1 MSSETVYYDINQK
14 RFIYN
19 TTGVE
24 LALKDYPSITFKE
37 QKIIT
42 WYIGSWNFTT
52 NAWVATNLT
61 AFGVTAWQSSVDYDF
76 LTATDP
82 MVRVLNANI
91 DSSNSATGII
101 VVTYDADT
109 TAFEDAVEAQ
119 TSGQRQIYIE
129 LKGYNVS
136 GKLAFFARPR
146 LAQIYGEMQLDPG
159 TDPTGTTATNYYTKS
174 EVDAKIITS
183 KQAVSIADSATS
195 NLTLFDHTLTSG
207 CTFEFVFSDTVNTN
221 RISGKISIETDHTI
235 RVNDLEHD
243 YNSTEA
249 ITVTI
254 GAFDLSGNN
263 VRFNITNDSGN
274 TITGELTIKDTVVVS
289 ASVSAAAI
297 TVTDEHADTTSF
309 PLFASSATGV
319 DIVPHTNSGLTY
331 EAHTYNLATTTFTGA
346 LVGNANTATTASAVT
361 NATLT
366 TALTVKTGTV
376 TLTGSAANTSVLTIG
391 AGAVGVSGSNTGDQA
406 NISGNAATVTTNAN
420 LTGPV
425 TSTGNA
431 TAIAANAIK
440 ANMLQNAA
448 ADLGAAN
455 VSVNLSNSNGSYVTN
470 LILDGSL
477 GLGGSAVV
485 AGYTVSAENATDT
498 RAFHCYLSTAGAAH
512 VYGVFCGAVGASTI
526 NSGIYAVAASGT
538 TNYCVEIY
546 ALAAGAN
553 NYAIYS
559 HGTAKT
565 YLNGSVGIGQNA
577 PTAYLHIK
585 AGTTGASTAP
595 IKLTTGTVNTTAEAG
610 AIEYNN
616 TFWVT
621 NSDATRRGV
630 VTAVT
635 HTKTTASAPYD
646 NNGYITIN
654 INGNDVK
661 VMTTA

>member
-24 LALKDYPSITFKE
+24 LTLKDYPSITFKE
-37 QKIIT
+37 QKVIT

-61 AFGVTAWQSSVDYDF
+61 TFSVTAWQSSVDYDF

-82 MVRVLNANI
+82 MVRVLNTNI

-174 EVDAKIITS
+174 EVDAKIITT

-207 CTFEFVFSDTVNTN
+207 CTFEFVFSDTVNSN

-243 YNSTEA
+243 YNSTEV

-263 VRFNITNDSGN
+263 VRFNITNGSGN
-274 TITGELTIKDTVVVS
+274 TITGELTVKDTVVVS
-289 ASVSAAAI
+289 ASVAATTI

-309 PLFASSATGV
+309 PLFASSATGT

-331 EAHTYNLATTTFTGA
+331 DAHTYNLTTTTFTGA
-346 LVGNANTATTASAVT
+346 LSGNATTATTAG
-361 NATLT
+361 
-366 TALTVKTGTV
+366 K
-376 TLTGSAANTSVLTIG
+376 
-391 AGAVGVSGSNTGDQA
+391 
-406 NISGNAATVTTNAN
+406 VTTNAN
-420 LTGPV
+420 LTGTV
-425 TSTGNA
+425 TSAGNA
-431 TAIAANAIK
+431 TSIASGAIK
-440 ANMLQNAA
+440 GNMLQAA
-448 ADLGAAN
+448 PTDLGAAN
-455 VSVNLSNSNGSYVTN
+455 VLADLSNSNGSYTTSIKVNGYISCAYIQDVVSGVYCDYFYSTTSGSYATIN
-470 LILDGSL
+470 IASTGILLTRNRAD
-477 GLGGSAVV
+477 A
-485 AGYTVSAENATDT
+485 VSACTIRQVHAS
-498 RAFHCYLSTAGAAH
+498 STGD
-512 VYGVFCGAVGASTI
+512 VLKI
-526 NSGIYAVAASGT
+526 M
-538 TNYCVEIY
+538 
-546 ALAAGAN
+546 
-553 NYAIYS
+553 
-559 HGTAKT
+559 K
-565 YLNGSVGIGQNA
+565 
-577 PTAYLHIK
+577 
-585 AGTTGASTAP
+585 GASTALAGFDLSGNLRFD
-595 IKLTTGTVNTTAEAG
+595 IAAAGITLKQGANGRVGTFTCNGTTPVTVSNTSVAISDAIIISLNTVGGTVG
-610 AIEYNN
+610 ATPAI
-616 TFWVT
+616 
-621 NSDATRRGV
+621 
-630 VTAVT
+630 
-635 HTKTTASAPYD
+635 KTITASTGFTVA
-646 NNGYITIN
+646 G
-654 INGNDVK
+654 
-661 VMTTA
+661 TASDTSVYNYAIIKNAA